1 MKLLGQFGKFWYD
14 FLVGD
19 DWRLAIG
26 VVVAVAG
33 VSFAAHHGVNAWWLL
48 PAAVALVLAI
58 SVAHEVRRHE

>member
-33 VSFAAHHGVNAWWLL
+33 VSFVAHHGVNAWWLL

>member
-1 MKLLGQFGKFWYD
+1 MKLLGQFGKFWYN

-26 VVVAVAG
+26 VAVTVAG
-33 VSFAAHHGVNAWWLL
+33 VFFVAHRGVNTWWLL
-48 PAAVALVLAI
+48 PVAVALVLPI